1 MDLATVALVV
11 SITNG
16 LAALTLTLI
25 KLNDRRRI
33 RTRSRTTDTSSV
45 PDDAGAS
52 DLVGLWRRRVRP
64 R

>member
-1 MDLATVALVV
+1 MELATVALVV

-16 LAALTLTLI
+16 IAALALTLI

-45 PDDAGAS
+45 PDDADAS
-52 DLVGLWRRRVRP
+52 ALVGLWRRRIGP